1 MNIIG
6 SRRSKANC
14 GDNQFDLPI
23 YVKETEAFA
32 LLLSKP
38 NWPSSLAGLSF
49 ELTKTPSIPPQLSLL
64 IRHVDLRI
72 DFIELEREIKHQC
85 PDVKNVA
92 RLKNK
97 FGNYCNLIIVELT
110 TVNSRKQLLSAKKL
124 KINHI
129 VYDVTE
135 FLAPINVLI
144 CSKCCGIGH
153 FRKQCP
159 DQLETCRTC
168 SQQFHEGSQ
177 HVCSN
182 QTRCKHCNGDHSSNS
197 NKCPVIKSFRFTL
210 TRQML
215 TRNEPTNRHPAT
227 DKRPNISFG
236 LNQRHNFLHVIC
248 GGIRSWC

>member
-1 MNIIG
+1 
-6 SRRSKANC
+6 
-14 GDNQFDLPI
+14 
-23 YVKETEAFA
+23 
-32 LLLSKP
+32 
-38 NWPSSLAGLSF
+38 
-49 ELTKTPSIPPQLSLL
+49 
-64 IRHVDLRI
+64 
-72 DFIELEREIKHQC
+72 
-85 PDVKNVA
+85 
-92 RLKNK
+92 
-97 FGNYCNLIIVELT
+97 LT

-197 NKCPVIKSFRFTL
+197 NKCPVIESFRSTL
-210 TRQML
+210 TRLML
-215 TRNEPTNRHPAT
+215 TRNGPTNRYPAT
-227 DKRPNISFG
+227 DTRPNISFR
-236 LNQRHNFLHVIC
+236 LNQRHNISPPNMWDPSIMTLSSKLDEVMKSVNSLKESVNVINE
-248 GGIRSWC
+248 SNKK